1 MPLIN
6 VLKLSIDL
14 WRRCAL
20 FVLLLSILF
29 VPAMSYS
36 QELRAIIDTSKGTIE
51 VILNERAAPTTVAN
65 FVNLAIR
72 GFYDGLTFHRVE
84 RNFMIQ
90 GGDPLADGTGG
101 PGYQFA
107 GEILLKHN
115 QPGIISMANSGP
127 GTDGSQFFLTHLAT
141 SHLDGLHSVFG
152 KVISGQ
158 SVVNQIRRRDIIS
171 SIIIEGD
178 PSALFRKRQ
187 DQLSEWNQVLDEIY
201 PNLKSVFVPVA
212 N

>member
-14 WRRCAL
+14 WRRCAI
-20 FVLLLSILF
+20 FVVLLSVLF
-29 VPAMSYS
+29 VPAMGYS
-36 QELRAIIDTSKGTIE
+36 QGLRAIIDTSKGTIE
-51 VILNERAAPTTVAN
+51 VNLNERAAPTTVAN

-72 GFYDGLTFHRVE
+72 GFYNGLTFHRVE

-158 SVVNQIRRRDIIS
+158 SVVNQIRRRDIIN

>member
-14 WRRCAL
+14 WHRCAL
-20 FVLLLSILF
+20 FVVLWSVLF
-29 VPAMSYS
+29 VPAMGYS

-51 VILNERAAPTTVAN
+51 VSLNERAAPTTVVN

-90 GGDPLADGTGG
+90 GGDPLADGSGG

>member
-14 WRRCAL
+14 WRRCVL
-20 FVLLLSILF
+20 FVLLLSVLF
-29 VPAMSYS
+29 VPAMGYS

-51 VILNERAAPTTVAN
+51 INLNERAAPTTVAN

-72 GFYDGLTFHRVE
+72 GFYNGLTFHRVE

-187 DQLSEWNQVLDEIY
+187 DQLSEWNQVLDEVY

>member
-14 WRRCAL
+14 WRRCAI
-20 FVLLLSILF
+20 FVVLLSVLF
-29 VPAMSYS
+29 VPAMGYS
-36 QELRAIIDTSKGTIE
+36 QGLRAIIDTSKGTIE
-51 VILNERAAPTTVAN
+51 VNLNERAAPTTVAN

-72 GFYDGLTFHRVE
+72 GFYNGLTFHRVE

-158 SVVNQIRRRDIIS
+158 SVVNQIRRRDIIN

-178 PSALFRKRQ
+178 PSALFRKRR
-187 DQLSEWNQVLDEIY
+187 DQLSEWNQVLDEIF
-201 PNLKSVFVPVA
+201 PNLKSIFVPVA

>member
-20 FVLLLSILF
+20 FVLLLSVLF

-158 SVVNQIRRRDIIS
+158 SIVNQIRRRDIIS

>member
-20 FVLLLSILF
+20 FVLLLSVLF

-51 VILNERAAPTTVAN
+51 VNLNERAAPTTVAN

-90 GGDPLADGTGG
+90 GGDPLADGSGG

>member
-20 FVLLLSILF
+20 FVLLLSVLF

-90 GGDPLADGTGG
+90 GGDPLADGSGG

>member
-6 VLKLSIDL
+6 VLKLSVDL
-14 WRRCAL
+14 WHRCAL
-20 FVLLLSILF
+20 FVVLLSALF
-29 VPAMSYS
+29 APAMGYS

-51 VILNERAAPTTVAN
+51 VSLNERAAPTTVAN

-127 GTDGSQFFLTHLAT
+127 GTDGSQFFITHLAT

-171 SIIIEGD
+171 SIIIKGD

>member
-6 VLKLSIDL
+6 MIKLSIDL

-20 FVLLLSILF
+20 FVVLLSVSF
-29 VPAMSYS
+29 APAVGYS

-51 VILNERAAPTTVAN
+51 VSLNERAAPTTVAN

-115 QPGIISMANSGP
+115 QPGIISMANSGS
-127 GTDGSQFFLTHLAT
+127 GTDGSQFFITHLAT

-158 SVVNQIRRRDIIS
+158 LVVNQIRRRDVIN
-171 SIIIEGD
+171 SITIEGD
-178 PSALFRKRQ
+178 PSALFSRRQ
-187 DQLSEWNQVLDEIY
+187 EQLSEWNQVLDENFPY
-201 PNLKSVFVPVA
+201 LKSVFVSVA

>member
-51 VILNERAAPTTVAN
+51 VNLNERAAPTTVAN

-127 GTDGSQFFLTHLAT
+127 GTEGSQFFLTHLAT

-171 SIIIEGD
+171 SIIIKGD

-201 PNLKSVFVPVA
+201 PNLKPVFVPVA